1 MGSTSKKNAGK
12 KFKGYKVTFTVEVKD
27 GVRVYTPVNRR
38 AKLVA
43 DVYGGK
49 VTSRDLKEVK
59 ETGWRPYM
67 WVGEG
72 SAKKLYSIKL
82 S

>member
-38 AKLVA
+38 AKLVQEIS
-43 DVYGGK
+43 GGK
-49 VTSRDLKEVK
+49 VTSAVLKEVK
-59 ETGWRPYM
+59 KAGYRPYM
-67 WVGEG
+67 WVEVGGE
-72 SAKKLYSIKL
+72 KKLYSIKL
-82 S
+82 G